1 MMCVVSPI
9 LEVNVLAH
17 AGQVNLVEL
26 VSFVLSPFD
35 RFAGGFRSSG
45 ALKPP
50 HLWALGFLS
59 SILSKSGLSQYF
71 WQSWEFMAVADFEI
85 YDNGWRG
92 DRNI

>member
-1 MMCVVSPI
+1 MCVVSPI

-17 AGQVNLVEL
+17 AGQVNSVEEIF
-26 VSFVLSPFD
+26 FVLSLFG
-35 RFAGGFRSSG
+35 RFARGFWSSG

-50 HLWALGFLS
+50 RLWALGFLS